1 MVLNLLTYVFLIF
14 VAVTAFWFS
23 AHLIGLDGPRNGPS
37 GLAWLDAEDAF
48 DRVRQQH
55 RRHRL
60 AAALHRQPHRLD
72 LPTIRLSEAA
82 GAGLLGPRN
91 PREQLIPLSE
101 IVGTADGAAGKFD
114 RDFRP
119 TDDRSRWRFQQIVI
133 ALRRGDA
140 MPPIEVYRHRGG
152 YYVSDGHHRVA
163 AVRAL
168 GETSIAAHLTEVLWQ
183 PFPWQPF
190 PSPHP
195 GGTGLPDPPSPRDR
209 DLPPPGPAGADHNLP
224 RPGQA
229 RTVQWRATKPSGQAG
244 VGALLR

>member
-1 MVLNLLTYVFLIF
+1 MVLNLLTYVILIF
-14 VAVTAFWFS
+14 VAITAFWFS

-60 AAALHRQPHRLD
+60 AAALHRQPH
-72 LPTIRLSEAA
+72 
-82 GAGLLGPRN
+82 
-91 PREQLIPLSE
+91 
-101 IVGTADGAAGKFD
+101 
-114 RDFRP
+114 
-119 TDDRSRWRFQQIVI
+119 
-133 ALRRGDA
+133 
-140 MPPIEVYRHRGG
+140 RHRGG